1 MVTEGEC
8 SVSVQSHRQL
18 LLQTGWLYAW
28 RWKSPGSCPTHYWFS
43 SCPRWKCLWNFKD
56 ASGAFNPLRAA
67 VLFWDRHSWARAVI
81 AKMGLIVYFPCDCM
95 NLHSSQIW
103 CELRCL
109 RNTALSAVFYYYTTI
124 TLLCEVAGWGQA
136 LSPCVLQ
143 LQQPQPFTNFL
154 FQTAGRLAP
163 RPSLLRPAWSTFM
176 DVRECLI
183 YALESQ
189 FICDVSEVFTVCML
203 YVRRFW
209 CLR

>member
-8 SVSVQSHRQL
+8 SLRSVSVQSHRQL

-109 RNTALSAVFYYYTTI
+109 RNTALSAVFYYYTTS
-124 TLLCEVAGWGQA
+124 CVRWQDEVKRSHRVCCSCSSLNHLPISCSKQQGGSHLALVCFGLPGRHLWMWGN
-136 LSPCVLQ
+136 V
-143 LQQPQPFTNFL
+143 
-154 FQTAGRLAP
+154 
-163 RPSLLRPAWSTFM
+163 
-176 DVRECLI
+176 
-183 YALESQ
+183 
-189 FICDVSEVFTVCML
+189 
-203 YVRRFW
+203 
-209 CLR
+209 